1 LTIDSPKWTASKYGC
16 DFGKKTI
23 IELWGRKSEED
34 RNKDI
39 DEEKENNSLFC
50 YAITKIKPQSG
61 FFFRTLVNI

>member
-23 IELWGRKSEED
+23 IELRGRVKRAETM
-34 RNKDI
+34 DI

-50 YAITKIKPQSG
+50 YA
-61 FFFRTLVNI
+61 LL